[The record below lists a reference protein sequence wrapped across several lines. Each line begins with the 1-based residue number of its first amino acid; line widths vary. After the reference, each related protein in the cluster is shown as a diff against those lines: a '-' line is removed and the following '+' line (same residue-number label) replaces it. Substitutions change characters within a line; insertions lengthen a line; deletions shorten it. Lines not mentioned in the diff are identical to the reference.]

1 VSASCCSGGCAG
13 PQTEVPPSYKRAL
26 WIALFANLAMFAI
39 EIISGWNAQSVSLLA
54 DAVDF
59 MGDAMNYGLSL
70 FALTLAAVWR
80 SRTALAKGLTMG
92 AYGLIVLGQ
101 AIWHLFYATIP
112 DAAVMGWISLLALV
126 TNGSVAVML
135 YAYRTGDANMRS
147 VWLCSRNDAIGNL
160 AVMLAAAGVFG
171 SGAGWPDAV
180 VAIGMAG
187 LGLSAAISVV
197 RQARMELR
205 PINLRVSAAAG
216 SGA

>member
-1 VSASCCSGGCAG
+1 MSASCCSTGCSA
-13 PQTEVPPSYKRAL
+13 PQAEVPASYKRVL
-26 WIALFANLAMFAI
+26 WIALIANLAMFVI
-39 EIISGWNAQSVSLLA
+39 EIASGWNAQSVALLA

-70 FALTLAAVWR
+70 FALTLAVVWR
-80 SRTALAKGLTMG
+80 SRTALAKGMTMG
-92 AYGLIVLGQ
+92 AYGLFVLGESV
-101 AIWHLFYATIP
+101 WHLSSATVP
-112 DAAVMGWISLLALV
+112 DARVMGWVSLLALI

-197 RQARMELR
+197 RQARSELR
-205 PINLRVSAAAG
+205 TSAPSAFIATKPVG
-216 SGA
+216 

>member
-1 VSASCCSGGCAG
+1 MSASCCSSGCSA
-13 PQTEVPPSYKRAL
+13 PQSEVPPSYKRAL
-26 WIALFANLAMFAI
+26 WVALVANLAMFAV
-39 EIISGWNAQSVSLLA
+39 EIASGWNAQSVSLLA

-70 FALTLAAVWR
+70 FALTLAVVWR
-80 SRTALAKGLTMG
+80 SRTAMAKGLTMG
-92 AYGLIVLGQ
+92 GYGLFVLG
-101 AIWHLFYATIP
+101 AAVWHLYSGTLP
-112 DAAVMGWISLLALV
+112 DAGVMGWISLLALI

-197 RQARMELR
+197 RQARSELKT
-205 PINLRVSAAAG
+205 PEIATFVATKPVG
-216 SGA
+216 